1 MVMLKAVLP
10 YVPIVAVLAAAIARH
25 LLLVRLLAIAVVF
38 LCVLLSSGALIAPHR
53 IAEELVHQSPQSAEW
68 QRGARDTRDAVY
80 GVLPLLGASFLALV
94 VMAVLPLRRKPTI

>member
-1 MVMLKAVLP
+1 MVMLKAILP
-10 YVPIVAVLAAAIARH
+10 YVPIVAVLVAVIARH
-25 LLLVRLLAIAVVF
+25 LLLVRLLAVAVIL

-80 GVLPLLGASFLALV
+80 GVIPVLAASVLALV
-94 VMAVLPLRRKPTI
+94 AMAVLPLRRKPTI